1 MVDSVTFQVLQFYFF
16 FKNIPSVTFEKQSV
30 TFLALS
36 VTIWLTVLL
45 FKFFGVTFLCQVLL
59 LKSAVLLFCAECYNM
74 VDSVTF

>member
-1 MVDSVTFQVLQFYFF
+1 MVDSVTFQVLQCYFF

-45 FKFFGVTFLCQVLL
+45 FKFFGVTFFVP
-59 LKSAVLLFCAECYNM
+59 
-74 VDSVTF
+74 SVTFEQQSVTFLRRVLQYG

>member
-1 MVDSVTFQVLQFYFF
+1 MVDSVTFQVLQCYFF

-45 FKFFGVTFLCQVLL
+45 FKFFSVTFLCQVLL
-59 LKSAVLLFCAECYNM
+59 LKSKVLLFLRRVLQYG
-74 VDSVTF
+74 